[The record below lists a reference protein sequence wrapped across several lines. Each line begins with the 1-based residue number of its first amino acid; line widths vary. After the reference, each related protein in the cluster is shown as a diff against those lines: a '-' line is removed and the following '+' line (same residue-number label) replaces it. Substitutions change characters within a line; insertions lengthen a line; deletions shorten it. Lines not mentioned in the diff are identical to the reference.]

1 MVKIKVKHG
10 QSLLDIA
17 LKYYGS
23 AEGVFDLVRRNR
35 LNGITDFVSPGEEI
49 EIADTPVN
57 RPVVRFLEPH
67 TPATLTRDLQPQG
80 IGYWQITKNFVVSQ
94 S

>member
-1 MVKIKVKHG
+1 MAKIIVKHG

-17 LKYYGS
+17 IKYYGS

-35 LNGITDFVSPGEEI
+35 LNGITDFVCPGEEI
-49 EIADTPVN
+49 EMADTPLN
-57 RPVVRFLEPH
+57 RPVVQFLGPH

-80 IGYWQITKNFVVSQ
+80 IGYWQIAKNFEVTT
-94 S
+94 